1 MNILSIYASHDG
13 CVTYVQDG
21 KIKFHTQIDR
31 YNRFKHS
38 AFPNRSLFNLINSL
52 KVDKLIIS
60 HGKDHAMG
68 VWKSVLDY
76 SDNLKKTL
84 NEDGLIYYGDKYHH
98 MFHAYCVS
106 TWNKD
111 VQDILVADGGGTTV
125 NGQVENESHYKN
137 GNSKFIKLETN
148 QIGKDYENF
157 TREHFG
163 NWFHCGKT
171 MAWSLYDR
179 RPRELQKDFEGRMLN
194 LIDKWELKNFLYT
207 GGCAQNVIFNSWLFR
222 EKQIFCDPFNGDFG
236 LSLGAVNYYL
246 NNTIYNDRIYLGVTQ
261 PINTDLF
268 LNEKIKKVS
277 QEEVCNILVNQP
289 VAIFQSKS
297 EQGQRG
303 LGNRSLLMNP
313 LDKNANEKLNT
324 IKKREWFRP
333 FACSVLEEDSDD
345 WFHMFMHK
353 SPHMMYIFKL
363 RQDKYNI
370 LQSGIADD
378 NTSRIQTVSRSDNPN
393 YYNLLSAFKKKTG
406 VPIIV
411 NTSLNLPGEV
421 LVETLQDLYMLFKE
435 SNLNYIYFP
444 EIETMVEKKW
454 K

>member
-1 MNILSIYASHDG
+1 M
-13 CVTYVQDG
+13 
-21 KIKFHTQIDR
+21 
-31 YNRFKHS
+31 
-38 AFPNRSLFNLINSL
+38 
-52 KVDKLIIS
+52 
-60 HGKDHAMG
+60 
-68 VWKSVLDY
+68 
-76 SDNLKKTL
+76 
-84 NEDGLIYYGDKYHH
+84 
-98 MFHAYCVS
+98 
-106 TWNKD
+106 
-111 VQDILVADGGGTTV
+111 
-125 NGQVENESHYKN
+125 
-137 GNSKFIKLETN
+137 
-148 QIGKDYENF
+148 
-157 TREHFG
+157 
-163 NWFHCGKT
+163 
-171 MAWSLYDR
+171 
-179 RPRELQKDFEGRMLN
+179 
-194 LIDKWELKNFLYT
+194 
-207 GGCAQNVIFNSWLFR
+207 
-222 EKQIFCDPFNGDFG
+222 
-236 LSLGAVNYYL
+236 
-246 NNTIYNDRIYLGVTQ
+246 
-261 PINTDLF
+261 
-268 LNEKIKKVS
+268 NEKIKKVS
-277 QEEVCNILVNQP
+277 QEEVCNILVNEP

-333 FACSVLEEDSDD
+333 FACSILEEDSDD

-393 YYNLLSAFKKKTG
+393 YYKLLSAFKKKTG